1 MLKAPFHSLSCFASV
16 FPDLS
21 KDVQETLKKCSQYF
35 GDAAE
40 SYAKVSVKWREKM
53 AEKFPDI
60 SFLSLWG
67 AKVLFVHS
75 IAFVVS
81 VLFTCPL
88 IKSVLI
94 CTNSSYW
101 KITFAVEV
109 T

>member
-1 MLKAPFHSLSCFASV
+1 
-16 FPDLS
+16 
-21 KDVQETLKKCSQYF
+21 
-35 GDAAE
+35 
-40 SYAKVSVKWREKM
+40 M

-101 KITFAVEV
+101 KITVAVEV